1 MFKLSPFFEIEYDDK
16 FFENIFKNLKKI
28 IDFDYGFIA
37 YNGEKPQFVYGKNP
51 SKQIIKEELK
61 IKNTKFGE
69 IEISSKSF
77 SDKNKELFKDCAIII
92 SNIIKD
98 YEISKIMKMQ
108 VSALEDGYLKVKQSE
123 EIKTKFI
130 SNMSHELRT
139 PLNSILGFSDLLSNE
154 FVGKLNEKQKEYI
167 NDIKVSGINLLN
179 MINEI
184 LDMSKIEAGAMKLS
198 ITEFSIKQLILETR
212 NIIQPL
218 LKNINFVI
226 DIEDFV
232 INADYQKLQQ
242 VLLNLLSNAIK
253 FTKNKITVKTKID
266 GNFGVIS
273 VKDNGIGISQEN
285 LDKIFEKFEQLN
297 SNVQNSTGLGLPI
310 VKELIK
316 MHRGEIFVKS
326 EVSKGSVF
334 IIKIP
339 ING

>member
-69 IEISSKSF
+69 IEISAKSL
-77 SDKNKELFKDCAIII
+77 SDKDKELFKDCAIII

-184 LDMSKIEAGAMKLS
+184 LDMSKIEAGAMKLN

-297 SNVQNSTGLGLPI
+297 SNVQNSTGLGLAI
-310 VKELIK
+310 ARELIK